1 MHKII
6 FALILLF
13 YQPIRPP
20 ALTPAAIPFAYDP
33 NMVKS
38 DILAYYEVRP
48 SNAVINIPRQVIE
61 PDGEY
66 GVLTCSDLSVWIPG
80 AVTTIDPADP
90 NGISRLHEYACSMRV
105 GTIERVIYLE
115 FTFIDDPNDESY
127 APMSDVRTVLI
138 DVKKRNQKP
147 ILSR

>member
-6 FALILLF
+6 FVLILLF

-20 ALTPAAIPFAYDP
+20 ALTPASIPFPYDP
-33 NMVKS
+33 NMVTS

-61 PDGEY
+61 RDGEY
-66 GVLTCSDLSVWIPG
+66 GVLTCSDPSVWIPD
-80 AVTTIDPADP
+80 AVTTIDPDDP
-90 NGISRLHEYACSMRV
+90 NGISRIHDYACTVRA
-105 GTIERVIYLE
+105 GTIERIIYLE
-115 FTFIDDPNDESY
+115 FTFTDDPNGVDY
-127 APMSDVRTVLI
+127 AAMSDVRTVLI